1 MRFFDH
7 SPKHGD
13 RFRKMPSFHVN
24 EKKGT
29 IEGNEMSID
38 QVGEIFLMEHM
49 LLEQLQQRPLLCDGA
64 MGSLLYARGVT
75 YEQCFD
81 ELNLTRPELIQSIH
95 SEYISAG
102 AQIIETNTFGANR
115 AKLEAYNLG
124 ERVREINMRAV
135 KLAREAREISG
146 QSVFIAG
153 AVGPSGRPLQA
164 PDEHRLSELRTIF
177 REQIEALLIGGVELL
192 ILETFSSLPELR
204 QAVLAAQEVG
214 GLPIVA
220 QMSYSEDGHT
230 LSGQSAARVAAV
242 LDDLGVDVMG
252 ANCSVGPAATLD
264 VLQEMIEATVP
275 FGDNK
280 RTGPF
285 LFSAQ
290 PNAGLPTR
298 VGNRFFYMAT
308 PDYFA
313 DYAVRFAR
321 AGVQLIG
328 GCCGTTPRH
337 IAAMRKA
344 LDETY
349 GTTTSSISRPGEGEQ
364 AKPVEIS
371 NGKVTIAGLIE
382 EEIILPQQGTKTR
395 LQEKLAAHEFVVSVE
410 LDPPKGLNP
419 AKILE
424 GAVLLQKVGVDC
436 INIADSPMA
445 RVRMGCIAL
454 ARLIQD
460 HLGIETIIHFTT
472 RDRNLMALQSELLGA
487 HALGIRNI
495 LALTGD
501 PLHVG
506 DYPNTTGVWDVD
518 SVGLIQVLRGM
529 NEGHAAAGS
538 SIGAHASFHIG
549 AALNLNMTDEETEQE
564 IGKYRRK
571 MEAGAHFIMTQ
582 PIYELAPLERFLERV
597 GKPPI
602 PMLLGCIPLHSSRHA
617 EYLHNEVPGIT
628 IPDGVRSRMR
638 AAGERGHEEGL
649 RLAQELLVSARS
661 MVQGVYLMP
670 SYGRYDVV
678 GKLTQMLLVQQ
689 TA

>member
-1 MRFFDH
+1 MKQ
-7 SPKHGD
+7 S
-13 RFRKMPSFHVN
+13 
-24 EKKGT
+24 T
-29 IEGNEMSID
+29 IYSKEVSIAV
-38 QVGEIFLMEHM
+38 QVGDEFFMEH
-49 LLEQLQQRPLLCDGA
+49 LLLTQLQQRPVLCDGA
-64 MGSLLYARGVT
+64 MGTLLYARGIA

-81 ELNLTRPELIQSIH
+81 ELNLSRPELIQGIH

-115 AKLEAYNLG
+115 AKLEAFNLG
-124 ERVREINMRAV
+124 NKVRDINFRAV
-135 KLAREAREISG
+135 KLVREAREISG
-146 QSVFIAG
+146 LPIFIAG
-153 AVGPSGRPLQA
+153 AVGPSDRPLQA
-164 PDEHRLSELRTIF
+164 PDEQRLRELRYIF
-177 REQIEALLIGGVELL
+177 REQIEALLEGGAELL

-204 QAVLAAQEVG
+204 QAVLAAQEAG
-214 GLPIVA
+214 GAPIVA
-220 QMSYSEDGHT
+220 QMSFYEDGHT

-242 LDDLGVDVMG
+242 LNDLGVNVMG

-264 VLQEMIEATVP
+264 VLQEMIASVRQQ
-275 FGDNK
+275 GILNK
-280 RTGPF
+280 ESGPS

-298 VGNRFFYMAT
+298 IGNRFFYMAT

-313 DYAVRFAR
+313 DYAVRFAK

-344 LDETY
+344 LDEHFGVATSI
-349 GTTTSSISRPGEGEQ
+349 TTSTSKVTEVD
-364 AKPVEIS
+364 KPIEIT
-371 NGKVTIAGLIE
+371 NGKTSLATLIE
-382 EEIILPQQGTKTR
+382 EEVILPQQGTLTG
-395 LQEKLAAHEFVVSVE
+395 LQAKLAAGEFVVSVE

-419 AKILE
+419 SKILE
-424 GAVLLQKVGVDC
+424 GAILMQQAGADF

-445 RVRMGCIAL
+445 RVRMSCMAL

-506 DYPNTTGVWDVD
+506 AYPNTTGVWDVD
-518 SVGLIQVLRGM
+518 SVGLMQMIRGM
-529 NEGHAAAGS
+529 NEGHDAAGS

-549 AALNLNMTDEETEQE
+549 AALNLNMTEEETVME
-564 IGKYRRK
+564 IEKYQRK
-571 MEAGAHFIMTQ
+571 IEAGAQFIMTQ

-617 EYLHNEVPGIT
+617 EYLHNEVPSIVV
-628 IPDGVRSRMR
+628 PDQVRARMR
-638 AAGERGHEEGL
+638 AAGEHGHQEGL
-649 RLAQELLVSARS
+649 LLAQELLAEARRL
-661 MVQGVYLMP
+661 VQGVYLMP

-678 GKLTQMLLVQQ
+678 TALTQMLHTT
-689 TA
+689 TAP